1 MRLSTKSTLTRDR
14 ETVSL
19 NVVFRQTAL
28 RTLARIR
35 REDGEFF
42 ARARRAIASLPGD
55 PRPDSAVPWGTTGI
69 YRLHAD
75 RVRIL
80 YEIDEEAAS
89 IYIINIGLLA

>member
-1 MRLSTKSTLTRDR
+1 M
-14 ETVSL
+14 SL

-55 PRPDSAVPWGTTGI
+55 PCPDSAVPWGTTGI

-80 YEIDEEAAS
+80 YEIDEAADS
-89 IYIINIGLLA
+89 IYIINIGLLV